1 MKYLT
6 KSIAYILYLSFLIAF
21 STVSWAQLPTESQLQ
36 KQLEQAKASEQA
48 EEVKQNSIQQ
58 IEQTLTLMAEIK
70 QQSKDNQQL
79 KQDINN
85 APQQQQEVL
94 KNIEQLKQM
103 PAENEDLKALNS
115 AQLQKELAKVQ
126 ENLQGI
132 QTELAEINSRIVN
145 QRVAPERAQSTLS
158 KNVVRAQEI
167 EKLLFSKDLDELE
180 KNKLQAEAELIKLQN
195 QYSQTMLAG
204 DSALLTLYMSQL
216 EQKNLLK
223 KQQEQQQAKL
233 QAAINEKKLLETQQQ
248 VEQLKQSQQEEITVN
263 PIIQKEQKINLNLSQ
278 DLIKQTT
285 KLNTLTQDNLRIK
298 SVLDNLQQTQRNI
311 TEQISALQGSL
322 ILSRIINKQKQRLP
336 QDQLVNGLGK
346 QITELRVKIF
356 DLTELRDQ
364 LYNASAYI
372 EKLSKKER
380 VKFTEEEQK
389 QLNDIVQERY
399 RLVADEITLL
409 NNQLN
414 LSINIELNQ
423 KQVVSIGDALEDK
436 LQQQSFWVRSNQPLN
451 LGWFETLLPRVK
463 TEVLDL
469 RNAFSFTQWKNYGV
483 LGGFMVFI
491 ALLLGGGI
499 LWQKPKITQ
508 HLKNINRYV
517 NTLRN
522 DKQRYTPEAFF
533 WTIILAVPNTAFFFA
548 VLIIVSTFTMANVES
563 AWAWSFKMALF
574 WLFFASMLAML
585 RPNGL
590 AKRHFKISKNSIQ
603 EFEKLIKRA
612 IPTCFLWLNASLL
625 THLEGGVT
633 TDVIGEIVTIGVLA
647 FTFFDLG
654 PKIRQSFKLYQQEL
668 KIETG
673 SQMILFKI
681 LDALTFLIPLGLIF
695 LVVVGYYYTA
705 LNLMAHFIASYFM
718 FMLWLMVKNI
728 IYRELTVFSH
738 HLSYRRLLE
747 KQAQQAEQNT
757 QTNNEID
764 PQFLEEEHIPVSKVK
779 DQVMSVIDLGLLLC
793 LCGLMYYVWADLLTV
808 AYYLEGVSLWQQEV
822 VTANGGTELQD
833 ITLWNLLIAMIM
845 LLTTYAL
852 SRNISGVLEVLVFS
866 RLKLSQGTPYT
877 ITTITIYFIIAIGL
891 GASFATLGMS
901 WSKLQWLFAAL
912 SVGLGFG
919 LQEIFANFVS
929 GIIILFERPVRIGDV
944 VTIGDFS
951 GKVSKIHIRSTTI
964 IDFDNKEVIVPNK
977 AFVTD
982 RIVNWALT
990 DSVTRVKIL
999 VGVAYGSDLPLVRK
1013 LLLEIAQECPLVL
1026 KDPEPKVYFLNF
1038 GASTLDHEL
1047 RVYTK
1052 ELGER
1057 NQAIDYIN
1065 RRIDGIF
1072 AEHNINIAF
1081 NQLDV
1086 HIQNI
1091 HTEQAIKVAT
1101 ESFNYQK

>member
-36 KQLEQAKASEQA
+36 KQLEQTKASEQA

-70 QQSKDNQQL
+70 QQSKENQQL

-94 KNIEQLKQM
+94 KEIEQLKQM
-103 PAENEDLKALNS
+103 PAKNKDLKALNS

-204 DSALLTLYMSQL
+204 DSTLLTLYMSQL
-216 EQKNLLK
+216 EQKKLLK

-364 LYNASAYI
+364 LYNASTYI

-469 RNAFSFTQWKNYGV
+469 RNAFSFNQWREYGL
-483 LGGFMVFI
+483 LGGFIIFI
-491 ALLLGGGI
+491 SLLISGGI
-499 LWQKPKITQ
+499 LWQKPKITE
-508 HLKNINRYV
+508 HLKVINRYV

-533 WTIILAVPNTAFFFA
+533 WTIILAIPNAACFFSS
-548 VLIIVSTFTMANVES
+548 LILISTFTMANVER

-590 AKRHFKISKNSIQ
+590 AKRHFKISKNSIK

-625 THLEGGVT
+625 TNLEGGVT

-757 QTNNEID
+757 QVNHEID
-764 PQFLEEEHIPVSKVK
+764 PQFLEEEHIPISKVK